1 MKIKRTS
8 EQITTINGGNIPDN
22 FSGKAEVIY
31 KKIAYIVGYE
41 VEFSRSTLPDYWGE
55 TDFYIYVEPVDL
67 EKVPQEIRGKIIKS
81 IRQSVSAEYDIYDI

>member
-1 MKIKRTS
+1 MRIKRIK
-8 EQITTINGGNIPDN
+8 EEITVVSGGSLPCN

-31 KKIAYIVGYE
+31 KKIAYNIGYE

-55 TDFYIYVEPVDL
+55 TDFYVYVEPMDL

-81 IRQSVSAEYDIYDI
+81 IRRSISAQYDIYNI